1 MHAVTLLVLSF
12 ISMSSPKAAPA
23 HRLINHARANARD
36 NAPTKIWTNDDVKTL
51 RQESPI
57 SIIGTVQSADAGAS
71 VPKPIAA
78 AAAGPR
84 LYVKETDPEWYAQ
97 EIEARRLEA
106 ASAEAQLAQIAR
118 TAKTGEGISGAV
130 NLDMQPAGIMLPGT
144 IWVLQKEDREAR
156 SEIDALQELGR
167 HSGIAAAA
175 WR

>member
-12 ISMSSPKAAPA
+12 ILMSSPKAVPA
-23 HRLINHARANARD
+23 HRFTNNRVASNRAAASIR
-36 NAPTKIWTNDDVKTL
+36 IWTNDDVKSL
-51 RQESPI
+51 RAEAPI
-57 SIIGTVQSADAGAS
+57 SIVGTVQGFEASANVSTPREG
-71 VPKPIAA
+71 PAA
-78 AAAGPR
+78 RRPW
-84 LYVKETDPEWYAQ
+84 VKEADPEWYAQ
-97 EIEARRLEA
+97 EIEARRLDA

-118 TAKTGEGISGAV
+118 TAKSGEGISGAV